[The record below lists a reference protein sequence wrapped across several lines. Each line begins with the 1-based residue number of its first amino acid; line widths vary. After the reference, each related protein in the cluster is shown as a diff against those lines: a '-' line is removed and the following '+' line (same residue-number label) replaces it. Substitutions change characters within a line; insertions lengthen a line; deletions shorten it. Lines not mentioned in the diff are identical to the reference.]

1 MFLADILG
9 VPEPWFL
16 IGGII
21 ILMLFALSAAFNRFY
36 RKVGPEEAMV
46 VTGFGGL
53 KVGTGTGI
61 WVVPILQ
68 RFEQIDLSVKRIE
81 IMRRGEAGLICK
93 DNIRADIEVAFF
105 VRVNNTKEDILQ
117 VAQSLG
123 CKRASD
129 PQALNELFNAK
140 FSEALKTVG
149 KHFDFTELYNQR
161 EQFKEQILKVIGT
174 DLNGY
179 KLDDCAIDYLE
190 QTPVE
195 KLNPMN
201 ILDAEGIK
209 KITELTS
216 REKVQENHFTREREK
231 TIKKQDVEAA
241 ETIFEL
247 EKQRVEAEQKQQREI
262 AAITSR
268 EHAEA
273 AKIQEEERLRSE
285 RARIITAEEV
295 AVAEENMNRQ
305 IIVARKNKE
314 RTEAVETERVEKDRL
329 LEVTERERIIGLA
342 TIEKDKAIE
351 VERRN
356 IQDVIR
362 ERVIV
367 ERAVVEEQ
375 ERIKDTQEF
384 AAADRLKQVTVTKAE
399 MSAQESLV
407 KEVKAAEASKQ
418 AAAMLADQ
426 VVIEAEAQRSA
437 AEKQTIS
444 KKMLAEARQA
454 EEAAPGL
461 AEAQVLAARADSIE
475 KHGTAEATVLER
487 KAVAE
492 AKGMEAKASAV
503 EKQGTA
509 EAEVMRLKFTAEASG
524 IESKAEAM
532 KLFDGVGR
540 EHEEFKLRLNKD
552 KDIEIAAIEAQRNI
566 ARDQS
571 EIVSAALKSAR
582 IDIVGGETAFFDKIV
597 DSIKAGKSVDRFI
610 TNSQVLTDVK
620 ETFFDGNGDPD
631 YFRKQLKRFVSQ
643 FGMSFED
650 VKDLSVS
657 ALIGKLLLESTSEET
672 TSELQR
678 ILRMVKGAGVADK
691 RVASLGLGAGETA
704 DKK

>member
-1 MFLADILG
+1 
-9 VPEPWFL
+9 
-16 IGGII
+16 
-21 ILMLFALSAAFNRFY
+21 
-36 RKVGPEEAMV
+36 
-46 VTGFGGL
+46 
-53 KVGTGTGI
+53 
-61 WVVPILQ
+61 
-68 RFEQIDLSVKRIE
+68 
-81 IMRRGEAGLICK
+81 
-93 DNIRADIEVAFF
+93 
-105 VRVNNTKEDILQ
+105 
-117 VAQSLG
+117 
-123 CKRASD
+123 
-129 PQALNELFNAK
+129 
-140 FSEALKTVG
+140 
-149 KHFDFTELYNQR
+149 
-161 EQFKEQILKVIGT
+161 
-174 DLNGY
+174 
-179 KLDDCAIDYLE
+179 
-190 QTPVE
+190 
-195 KLNPMN
+195 
-201 ILDAEGIK
+201 
-209 KITELTS
+209 
-216 REKVQENHFTREREK
+216 
-231 TIKKQDVEAA
+231 
-241 ETIFEL
+241 
-247 EKQRVEAEQKQQREI
+247 
-262 AAITSR
+262 
-268 EHAEA
+268 
-273 AKIQEEERLRSE
+273 
-285 RARIITAEEV
+285 
-295 AVAEENMNRQ
+295 
-305 IIVARKNKE
+305 
-314 RTEAVETERVEKDRL
+314 
-329 LEVTERERIIGLA
+329 
-342 TIEKDKAIE
+342 
-351 VERRN
+351 
-356 IQDVIR
+356 
-362 ERVIV
+362 
-367 ERAVVEEQ
+367 VVEEQ

-418 AAAMLADQ
+418 AAALLADQ

-492 AKGMEAKASAV
+492 AKGLEAKASAT

-691 RVASLGLGAGETA
+691 RVASLGLGAAETA

>member
-1 MFLADILG
+1 MLLAADILG
-9 VPEPWFL
+9 VAVPTFVA
-16 IGGII
+16 II
-21 ILMLFALSAAFNRFY
+21 VGVVLVLLVIASSFSKFY

-46 VTGFGGL
+46 VTGVGGL

-61 WVVPILQ
+61 WVIPVFQ
-68 RFEQIDLSVKRIE
+68 RFEQMDLSVKRIE
-81 IMRRGEAGLICK
+81 IARRGEAGLICK

-123 CKRASD
+123 CRRASD

-190 QTPVE
+190 QTPIE

-247 EKQRVEAEQKQQREI
+247 EKQRVEAEQKQLREI

-268 EHAEA
+268 EQAEA
-273 AKIQEEERLRSE
+273 AKVQEEERLRSE
-285 RARIITAEEV
+285 RARIITEEEV
-295 AVAEENMNRQ
+295 AVAEENKLRQ
-305 IIVARKNKE
+305 VIVARKSKE
-314 RTEAVETERVEKDRL
+314 RTDAVESERVEKDRL
-329 LEVTERERIIGLA
+329 LEVTERERVFGLA
-342 TIEKDKAIE
+342 QIEKDKAIE
-351 VERRN
+351 LQRRD
-356 IQDVIR
+356 IQEVIR

-375 ERIKDTQEF
+375 ERIKDTHEF
-384 AAADRLKQVTVTKAE
+384 AAADRLKQVTVTRAE

-407 KEVKAAEASKQ
+407 KEVKAAEASRQ
-418 AAAMLADQ
+418 AADLLAQQ

-444 KKMLAEARQA
+444 KKMLAEAHQA
-454 EEAAPGL
+454 ESAAPGL
-461 AEAQVLAARADSIE
+461 AEAQVLAARAD
-475 KHGTAEATVLER
+475 
-487 KAVAE
+487 
-492 AKGMEAKASAV
+492 AV
-503 EKQGTA
+503 EKHGTA
-509 EAEVMRLKFTAEASG
+509 EAEVMRLKFTAEATG
-524 IESKAEAM
+524 IEAKAEAM

-571 EIVSAALKSAR
+571 EIVSAALQSAR

-597 DSIKAGKSVDRFI
+597 DSIKGGKAVDRFVQS
-610 TNSQVLTDVK
+610 SQVLSDVK

-631 YFRKQLKRFVSQ
+631 YFRKQLKRFVSH
-643 FGMSFED
+643 FGMNFED
-650 VKDLSVS
+650 IKDLSVS
-657 ALIGKLLLESTSEET
+657 ALIGRMILESSSEET
-672 TSELQR
+672 TSDLTR

-691 RVASLGLGAGETA
+691 RVASLGLGLAETA
-704 DKK
+704 DKN